1 MAIKI
6 SRLGQAKAGRV
17 EKLATTPLIQGT
29 VTTPVFSNF
38 AATAARNGEGNLHVA
53 VWHVAK
59 DGIPTLR
66 SERVEG
72 AISEVAVTSNVNR
85 VVAAMRDGAGK
96 LRLIAYKVSNDGAKL
111 TRLGTATGRKIE
123 SVQVSLSAALGNAQ
137 FVTASRLPS
146 GAVEVS
152 FWSLGENGEFAS
164 PVDIQ
169 LGKATNLG
177 IACGLLG
184 ALLAGRTESGLLR
197 IRALRG
203 IGFAAGSATGPKI
216 FQVSVS
222 SDAERWYVGTI
233 NEPRASVRTG
243 LGGLSGRLI
252 LDTGTMQISRW
263 DFEGDAAQSDLVR
276 VAHGELEGIGAIAFE
291 IKVLAYAPIVITVL
305 SGVDTFEKLLEKDR
319 GKPKMRVVVWD
330 SRGDQ
335 LVKATHA
342 VSGGKHT
349 QLAIAR
355 LADTPPISTNS
366 GRFLTAARDNAGR
379 LKLAVWK
386 VIDTD

>member
-1 MAIKI
+1 
-6 SRLGQAKAGRV
+6 
-17 EKLATTPLIQGT
+17 
-29 VTTPVFSNF
+29 
-38 AATAARNGEGNLHVA
+38 
-53 VWHVAK
+53 
-59 DGIPTLR
+59 
-66 SERVEG
+66 
-72 AISEVAVTSNVNR
+72 
-85 VVAAMRDGAGK
+85 MRDGAGK
-96 LRLIAYKVSNDGAKL
+96 LRLIAYKVSNDGTKL
-111 TRLGTATGRKIE
+111 TRLGTATGGKIE
-123 SVQVSLSAALGNAQ
+123 SVKLSPSSNLSDAQ
-137 FVTASRLPS
+137 FLTASRLPS
-146 GAVEVS
+146 GVVEVNL
-152 FWSLGENGEFAS
+152 WVLGENGEFAA

-169 LGKATNLG
+169 LGKATNLDIG
-177 IACGLLG
+177 GGFLG

-197 IRALRG
+197 MRALRG
-203 IGFAAGSATGPKI
+203 GDTADGSATGPKI

-222 SDAERWYVGTI
+222 SEDERWFVGTI

-263 DFEGDAAQSDLVR
+263 DFESNHPESDLVR

-291 IKVLAYAPIVITVL
+291 IKVLVLSPFVITVL

-330 SRGDQ
+330 ARGDQ

-355 LADTPPISTNS
+355 LQDTPPIGTG
-366 GRFLTAARDNAGR
+366 GRFLTAARDNVGK
-379 LKLAVWK
+379 LKLEVWK
-386 VIDTD
+386 VIETE

>member
-1 MAIKI
+1 VAIKI
-6 SRLGQAKAGRV
+6 SRVGQAKAGRV
-17 EKLATTPLIQGT
+17 EKLAATGLIQGT
-29 VTTPVFSNF
+29 VTKPVFSNF
-38 AATAARNGEGNLHVA
+38 AVTAARNGEGNLHVA
-53 VWHVAK
+53 IWHVAK
-59 DGIPTLR
+59 DDIPTLT
-66 SERVEG
+66 SERIEG

-111 TRLGTATGRKIE
+111 TRLGTATGGKIE
-123 SVQVSLSAALGNAQ
+123 SVQVSLSDTSGRAQ

-146 GAVEVS
+146 GAVQVS
-152 FWSLGENGEFAS
+152 FWDLGEDGEFAS

-169 LGKATNLG
+169 LGKATNLV
-177 IACGLLG
+177 IAEGRLG
-184 ALLAGRTESGLLR
+184 ALLAGRTETGLLR
-197 IRALRG
+197 MRALRG
-203 IGFAAGSATGPKI
+203 IGPPAGSATGPKI

-222 SDAERWYVGTI
+222 GDVDRWFVGTI
-233 NEPRASVRTG
+233 NEPRAAVRTG

-263 DFEGDAAQSDLVR
+263 DFESSSVQSDLVR
-276 VAHGELEGIGAIAFE
+276 VTHGELEGIGAIAFE
-291 IKVLAYAPIVITVL
+291 IKVLAYGPIVITVL
-305 SGVDTFEKLLEKDR
+305 SGMDTFEKLLEKDR

-342 VSGGKHT
+342 VSDGKHT

-355 LADTPPISTNS
+355 LALTPPISTNS
-366 GRFLTAARDNAGR
+366 ARFLTAARDDVGR

-386 VIDTD
+386 VSDTD